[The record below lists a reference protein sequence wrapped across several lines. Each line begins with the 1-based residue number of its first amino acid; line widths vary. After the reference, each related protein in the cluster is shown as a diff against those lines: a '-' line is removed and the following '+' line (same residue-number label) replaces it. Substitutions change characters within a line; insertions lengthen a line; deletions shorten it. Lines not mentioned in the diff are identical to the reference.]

1 MSQREESA
9 HGRVFGVRG
18 RDPEKRKRM
27 IGKLAGVAGS
37 LCCCAMLAGCGGA
50 APSTVPSPGG
60 GTSSAS
66 SDGAASPAWAS
77 ALGTGITV
85 IPPTPAAPGNSSP
98 AAVVQGIENAN
109 ATNQLSSGCAYVE
122 PSFEAQCSQDAAS
135 ALASQVLSVKN
146 FAIGYVVIDG
156 TQALV
161 GYTGT
166 TCGANLVPEC
176 ETNTNPAA
184 IFDTGQSFQTLWTEA
199 NAFNS
204 SNANVYSLY
213 PCTEIN
219 GQWYIDTQG
228 L

>member
-1 MSQREESA
+1 
-9 HGRVFGVRG
+9 
-18 RDPEKRKRM
+18 M
-27 IGKLAGVAGS
+27 IGKLASVAGS

-50 APSTVPSPGG
+50 APPAAPSPGG
-60 GTSSAS
+60 TSSPAS
-66 SDGAASPAWAS
+66 SGGNASSAWAS

-85 IPPTPAAPGNSSP
+85 IPPAPSAPGNSSP
-98 AAVVQGIENAN
+98 GAVVQGIVTAN
-109 ATNQLSSGCAYVE
+109 ATNQLASGCAYVE

-135 ALASQVLSVKN
+135 ALASQIVSVKN

-166 TCGANLVPEC
+166 TCGADLAPQC

-184 IFDTGQSFQTLWTEA
+184 IFSTGQSFQTLWTEA
-199 NAFNS
+199 NDFNS
-204 SNANVYSLY
+204 SNANTYSLY
-213 PCTEIN
+213 PCIEIN

-228 L
+228 I

>member
-1 MSQREESA
+1 VLQREHAA
-9 HGRVFGVRG
+9 HGRAFWVRG
-18 RDPEKRKRM
+18 RDPEKGKRM
-27 IGKLAGVAGS
+27 IGKLAGVVGS
-37 LCCCAMLAGCGGA
+37 LCCCAILADCGGA
-50 APSTVPSPGG
+50 AAPSPGG
-60 GTSSAS
+60 TSSPAAS
-66 SDGAASPAWAS
+66 GGAASPAWTS

-85 IPPTPAAPGNSSP
+85 IPPAPAAPGNSSP
-98 AAVVQGIENAN
+98 GAVVEGLVNAN
-109 ATNQLSSGCAYVE
+109 VTNQLSRGCAYVE

-135 ALASQVLSVKN
+135 ALASQVVSVKD

-156 TQALV
+156 TEALV

-166 TCGANLVPEC
+166 TCEADLAPEC
-176 ETNTNPAA
+176 ATNTNPAA

-199 NAFNS
+199 NVFNS

-219 GQWYIDTQG
+219 GQWYIDTQS